1 MEIQVEN
8 NVIDFEAKRLELYE
22 KKRASEAEQIES
34 EIENRLDF
42 LRGELFVV
50 EGLISAIEFQNKTGQ
65 FNYKSLIESLYF
77 ARNDLSKAVEANE
90 GPKPIS

>member
-22 KKRASEAEQIES
+22 KKRASEAEQVGS

-65 FNYKSLIESLYF
+65 FDYKSLIESLYF

>member
-1 MEIQVEN
+1 MEN

-22 KKRASEAEQIES
+22 KKRASEAEQVES

-77 ARNDLSKAVEANE
+77 ARNDLSKSVEANE
-90 GPKPIS
+90 GPKPI

>member
-22 KKRASEAEQIES
+22 KKRASEAEQVES
-34 EIENRLDF
+34 EVENRLDF

-90 GPKPIS
+90 GPKPI

>member
-22 KKRASEAEQIES
+22 KKRTSEAEQVES

>member
-22 KKRASEAEQIES
+22 KKRASEAEQVES

-50 EGLISAIEFQNKTGQ
+50 EGLIYAIEFQNKTGQ

>member
-22 KKRASEAEQIES
+22 KKRASEAEQVAS

-65 FNYKSLIESLYF
+65 FDYKSLIESLYF

>member
-8 NVIDFEAKRLELYE
+8 NVIDFEAKKLELYE
-22 KKRASEAEQIES
+22 KKRASEAEQVES

-65 FNYKSLIESLYF
+65 FDYKSLIESLYF

>member
-22 KKRASEAEQIES
+22 KKRASEAEQVES

-50 EGLISAIEFQNKTGQ
+50 EGLISAMEFQNKIGQ
-65 FNYKSLIESLYF
+65 FDYKSLIESLYF

>member
-1 MEIQVEN
+1 MEIQVKN

-22 KKRASEAEQIES
+22 KKRASESEQVES

-90 GPKPIS
+90 GPKPI

>member
-22 KKRASEAEQIES
+22 KKRASEAEQVAS

-90 GPKPIS
+90 GPKPI

>member
-22 KKRASEAEQIES
+22 KKRASEAKQVES

-90 GPKPIS
+90 GPKPI

>member
-22 KKRASEAEQIES
+22 KKRASEAEQVES
-34 EIENRLDF
+34 EVENRLDF

>member
-22 KKRASEAEQIES
+22 KKRASEAEQVAS

>member
-22 KKRASEAEQIES
+22 KRRASEAEQVES

-65 FNYKSLIESLYF
+65 FDYKSLIESLYF

-90 GPKPIS
+90 GPKPI

>member
-22 KKRASEAEQIES
+22 KKRASEAEQVES

>member
-22 KKRASEAEQIES
+22 KQRASEAEQVES

-90 GPKPIS
+90 GPKPI

>member
-1 MEIQVEN
+1 MEN

-22 KKRASEAEQIES
+22 KKRASEAEQVKS

-50 EGLISAIEFQNKTGQ
+50 EGIISAIEFQNKTGQ

>member
-1 MEIQVEN
+1 MEIQVKN

-22 KKRASEAEQIES
+22 KKRASEAEQVES

>member
-8 NVIDFEAKRLELYE
+8 NVIDFEAKRLELFE
-22 KKRASEAEQIES
+22 KKRASEAEQVES

-90 GPKPIS
+90 GPKPI

>member
-8 NVIDFEAKRLELYE
+8 NVIDFETKRLELYE
-22 KKRASEAEQIES
+22 KKRVEEIEQVES
-34 EIENRLDF
+34 EIENKLDF

-50 EGLISAIEFQNKTGQ
+50 EGLISAIEFQNKIGQ
-65 FNYKSLIESLYF
+65 FNYKSLIESLYS
-77 ARNDLSKAVEANE
+77 ARNDLSKAVKAEE

>member
-8 NVIDFEAKRLELYE
+8 NVIDFEAKRLELFE
-22 KKRASEAEQIES
+22 KKRASEAEQVES